1 MELDLE
7 FQIKADV
14 GGLKADLRGAYDSV
28 EDMQK
33 ALKTSF
39 DKLNRLAEKYPGHFE
54 EAKLQAK
61 GLAAELNKI
70 AKQKTPFTVSQQRG
84 LAAGFEQY
92 AASITREPA
101 NMAKQQRAAQKAE
114 VDAAKALEKVEK
126 DKERAAAAA
135 HANLIRAR
143 YALYDVAAEGR
154 RVGLVMTG
162 LGLAAI
168 KVGADFEAAFV
179 DVQRTTGLTGTAL
192 GNLRDSLIEISQT
205 SPISFKDITAIA
217 TLGAQMG
224 IASGNIDE
232 FAATVTKFSAVTG
245 VTGESAAMSFGKIAQ
260 LLPDVGKEYDKL
272 ASSVLYVGRNS
283 VATEEQILTLTSQI
297 AAATNQAGFLASE
310 TVGLAAALSSLGI
323 APEQAR
329 GVVLRLFADFDKVM
343 AENGRTLRDYAA
355 LMGMTAAEVST
366 LWKTDAPTFFLEFTK
381 ALGNTSNSAEELNG
395 ILSALGIVE
404 TREVNVLQRLAG
416 SHKLTEEL
424 MAQAGVAYGENS
436 DLADQYA
443 QKAETLDAKLQKLG
457 NNLTALVAAIGSGIG
472 EFIKP
477 LVDLLSGFI
486 AMVTNNPI
494 AASFG
499 AIALAVSAG
508 IGIFIL
514 YKAAIAQ
521 AMASIFAMKTTMT
534 ELSIDSAQLSL
545 TLGGLSNALGLLTGR
560 TVQQTAAQTR
570 LSISTK
576 LTSANLLLMRDS
588 IISTAA
594 GMTKSIA
601 SAGAMIAAFIALQ
614 IQSAAVNDEL
624 KKTSANLKQIGDD
637 ASKSLSDIKLLEN
650 VKLFGSWEQDYS
662 QIQNDLKMLTLPPN
676 LGGSV
681 LEMFGG
687 KSGLTQA
694 KENIAALDAQLA
706 SMVSA
711 GNANRAKELF
721 DIVSSQALE
730 SGLSQKFL
738 NEQLTEY
745 QSALVNAPTDLQG
758 LTDAEELA
766 AVTGSEL
773 SDVITNQLK
782 ESMIGSNEQTLNFAD
797 SIFDFTKALA
807 DSGGTM
813 SVWSEAGRKANTS
826 FGRLIETI
834 AEASG
839 NNMAVAIQM
848 VAAAIGQIEKSGGD
862 ATAQV
867 QGLVER
873 INALYGLQLDGSTV
887 TSIAQL
893 QTLIANTGGIA
904 EMTRLEIAA
913 MLGGGGFT
921 ELMAKAF
928 DAAKKAAT
936 SAGSTAKKQIRTIN
950 DFASDLKRVMSDIYD
965 RAFSLKKS
973 SDGFN
978 MGWIDAKKKVEDAK
992 EAIKDLNDEI
1002 SGLNADKGILTYQLG
1017 IAEKYGDVLRV
1028 AKIKAQIAKLDKDI
1042 TGKNEALKDAQDA
1055 TSTSLKDN
1063 TKAAIENREMLRGQV
1078 EGAQDLIAAYASTV
1092 QANGKLPTAAQIKKY
1107 TADIVTTF
1115 NQQATAIGFSASEL
1129 TAYTKII
1136 TGFGTAAGKIEKPN
1150 IKVSVDPVKTAM
1162 DAYLAEKKETKATVT
1177 PSVNTSALDA
1187 IWKTIKDK
1195 LSGNTIDLKLGI
1207 NGITQTPVAGTQ
1219 YGMGAGGFVPM
1230 PSTSKPPATS
1240 SQISQIKALHNQIL
1254 AAKSNTKLTATGRAA
1269 AIKNLQAQI
1278 DTLQSKAAFSAPYS
1292 NYASGGFV
1300 SGPGTGTSDSI
1311 NARLSNGEY
1320 VIQSSAVGR
1329 YGVDFLNAINQMRV
1343 TRPAASSPMASSAG
1357 AGSNVVYLSPED
1369 RSLLRAAVDRPIA
1382 LYTDNQKIAQSANA
1396 GNVLLAQRGMN

>member
-1 MELDLE
+1 MELDVE
-7 FQIKADV
+7 FQIKANIDPLKKQLGSV
-14 GGLKADLRGAYDSV
+14 GDDIEAQQKILNTSF
-28 EDMQK
+28 K
-33 ALKTSF
+33 ALNKM
-39 DKLNRLAEKYPGHFE
+39 AEKFPGYFDA
-54 EAKLQAK
+54 AKENAK
-61 GLAAELNKI
+61 GLAAYLDKI
-70 AKQKTPFTVSQQRG
+70 SKQKTPFTLEQQSTVR
-84 LAAGFEQY
+84 AGFQQY
-92 AASITREPA
+92 AKSITSEPA
-101 NMAKQQRAAQKAE
+101 RMERDRKAAEKAVIDEQKATE
-114 VDAAKALEKVEK
+114 RAAKAEES
-126 DKERAAAAA
+126 AAKAA

-168 KVGADFEAAFV
+168 KVGADFETAFV

-205 SPISFKDITAIA
+205 SPISFKDIAAIA

-245 VTGESAAMSFGKIAQ
+245 VTAESAAMSFGKIAE
-260 LLPDVGKEYDKL
+260 LLPSVGKEYDKL
-272 ASSVLYVGRNS
+272 ASSVLFVGRNS

-297 AAATNQAGFLASE
+297 AASTNQAGFLASE
-310 TVGLAAALSSLGI
+310 TVGLAASLASLAI
-323 APEQAR
+323 PPEQAR
-329 GVVLRLFADFDKVM
+329 GVILRLFADFDKVV
-343 AENGRTLRDYAA
+343 AENGRTLREYAS
-355 LMGMTAAEVST
+355 LLGMTSQDVAN
-366 LWKTDAPTFFLEFTK
+366 LWKTDASTFFLEFTK
-381 ALGNTSNSAEELNG
+381 ALGGTANSAEELNG

-404 TREVNVLQRLAG
+404 TREVNVLQRLSG
-416 SHKLTEEL
+416 STELTTEL
-424 MAQAGVAYGENS
+424 MAQAGIAYSENS

-443 QKAETLDAKLQKLG
+443 QKAETLDAKLGKLS
-457 NNLTALVAAIGSGIG
+457 NNLLALIAAMGSGIG

-521 AMASIFAMKTTMT
+521 AMASIFAMKTTMN

-545 TLGGLSNALGLLTGR
+545 SLGGLSNALGLLTGR

-576 LTSANLLLMRDS
+576 LTSANLLMMRDS
-588 IISTAA
+588 LITNAA
-594 GMTKSIA
+594 SMTKGIA
-601 SAGAMIAAFIALQ
+601 ATGAMVGAFIALQ
-614 IQSAAVNDEL
+614 IQSTAVNDEL
-624 KKTSANLKQIGDD
+624 KKTSLNLKQIGDD
-637 ASKSLSDIKLLEN
+637 ANKALTDISLLQN

-694 KENIAALDAQLA
+694 KENIAALDTQLA
-706 SMVSA
+706 SLVSA

-721 DIVSSQALE
+721 DIVSSQAAE
-730 SGLSQKFL
+730 SGISQKFL

-745 QSALVNAPTDLQG
+745 QAALVNAPTDLKG
-758 LTDAEELA
+758 LSDAQELA
-766 AVTGSEL
+766 AVTGAEL
-773 SDVITNQLK
+773 TDVIKNQLT
-782 ESMIGSNEQTLNFAD
+782 ESLIGANSQNVDFAD
-797 SIFDFTKALA
+797 SVFEFTKSLVE
-807 DSGGTM
+807 SKG
-813 SVWSEAGRKANTS
+813 SLSIWSEAGRKANNS
-826 FGRLIETI
+826 FARLIENL

-848 VAAAIGQIEKSGGD
+848 VAAAIQQIEGAGGD
-862 ATAQV
+862 ASEQV

-893 QTLIANTGGIA
+893 QALIINTGSIA
-904 EMTRLEIAA
+904 TSTRAEIMA

-921 ELMAKAF
+921 DLMKQAF
-928 DAAKKAAT
+928 DAVKKSTA
-936 SAGSTAKKQIRTIN
+936 SAGSSVKKQIRTIN

-965 RAFSLKKS
+965 RATALKTS

-978 MGWIDAKKKVEDAK
+978 MGWIDAKKKVDDAK
-992 EAIKDLNDEI
+992 ESIKDLNDEI
-1002 SGLNADKGILTYQLG
+1002 TGINAERGILTYQLG
-1017 IAEKYGDVLRV
+1017 VAEKYGDVLRV
-1028 AKIKAQIAKLDKDI
+1028 AKIKSQIAKLDKDLAN
-1042 TGKNEALKDAQDA
+1042 KNAALKEAQDA

-1063 TKAAIENREMLRGQV
+1063 TKAAIENRELIRSQV
-1078 EGAQDLIAAYASTV
+1078 SSAQDLIVAYASTV
-1092 QANGKLPTAAQIKKY
+1092 QANGKLPTAAMIKKY
-1107 TADIVTTF
+1107 TADVVKTF
-1115 NQQATAIGFSASEL
+1115 TDQATAIGFSASEL
-1129 TAYTKII
+1129 TEYTKII

-1150 IKVSVDPVKTAM
+1150 VKVSVDPVKTAM
-1162 DAYLAEKKETKATVT
+1162 NAYLAEKKETKATVT
-1177 PSVNTSALDA
+1177 PVVNTSALDA
-1187 IWKTIKDK
+1187 LWKSIKDK
-1195 LSGNTIDLKLGI
+1195 LSANTIDIKLGV
-1207 NGITQTPVAGTQ
+1207 GSVTSTPTPGTQ
-1219 YGMGAGGFVPM
+1219 YGMGVGGFVPM
-1230 PSTSKPPATS
+1230 GDNKPAATAA
-1240 SQISQIKALHNQIL
+1240 QISQIKDLHNKLITT
-1254 AAKSNTKLTATGRAA
+1254 KSNSKLTASSKSAQ
-1269 AIKNLQAQI
+1269 IKSLQAQI
-1278 DTLQSKAAFSAPYS
+1278 DALQLKAKFGSPYS
-1292 NYASGGFV
+1292 SYASGGFV
-1300 SGPGTGTSDSI
+1300 SGPGNGTSDSI

-1320 VIQSSAVGR
+1320 VIQASAVGR

-1343 TRPAASSPMASSAG
+1343 TRPAASSPMASSAA